1 MKQNIAKVFTFSLL
15 ASSISF
21 TSCVDNE
28 KTLFNADQLKQT
40 YEETFP
46 VKNIDPNGDWTM
58 SHKVTAHVSVNGDL
72 GTDYKIQI
80 FDADPL
86 SSESTAKILAEGT
99 ANQSTTLNVVM
110 DCATAL
116 NKVFVARIDKRGHL
130 GNHGYY
136 MVQPVAIENGEV
148 TAHLGYEKDVPT
160 RSMSRAVTT
169 TGIPAMEAPYTADF
183 ISGKKKIATDVQAGW
198 DLGAGSGWSGNYNEY
213 PVFMQSERWFK
224 IPAGT
229 FRDGFT
235 TTGASGG
242 AQAVKVIVPQGS
254 TWVIENSNKFSDI
267 TEIIV
272 ENGGTAEI
280 AKNASL
286 ILTKASYITVMPGGS
301 IVGEGTI
308 EITNSSAGLS
318 NYNAGMIDCNLL
330 KIEGGGSGVDFMNY
344 GTLKLNSYK
353 ASTNGTTLINHGTIE
368 AITIDGNNNT
378 NIKNGC
384 YLKTGKFQFG
394 ALVMGNTSEAICE
407 ELTGNGNDN
416 NIEMEAQSMLTCTGK
431 ANLYRTV
438 TGPKKGTALLR
449 IHTIDDTSGLAYSTS
464 KVTNNIIC
472 EITDQTSNGKNQW
485 EWSPFDWLVYKGL
498 QQGATYCNPGKAD
511 FILPADGECIKEGYN
526 SDENPDDVEIRN
538 AVYSYAFEDNYPQAG
553 DYDFNDIVLNVK
565 LPAAGNDVKELK
577 YTVDLRA
584 VGAVKQLG
592 AGLRIRGIDKSNV
605 EEVSFD
611 AGATQ
616 RTNSLNSGI
625 FENASYETN
634 GNELVIPLFGDAHYV
649 YGYTGSQRPML
660 NTGNAST
667 PLTDIYTLEV
677 NIKLKNAIS
686 IPSVTDGLD
695 FFIAYQGGAQKRTE
709 IHLNQFNSATANGQL
724 ADKEVL
730 EVIKAVNNTWA
741 LCVPEKFAYPTETT
755 VITNAYSKFA
765 DWAHDQSTNTD
776 WYNTVSSNKVMKY

>member
-28 KTLFNADQLKQT
+28 KTLFNADQLRQT

-116 NKVFVARIDKRGHL
+116 NKVFVARID
-130 GNHGYY
+130 NHGHY

-148 TAHLGYEKDVPT
+148 TAQLGHEKDVPT
-160 RSMSRAVTT
+160 RSMSRTVPK
-169 TGIPAMEAPYTADF
+169 TGIPAMGAPYTADD
-183 ISGKKKIATDVQAGW
+183 ISSKKAIAPDVQAGW
-198 DLGAGSGWSGNYNEY
+198 DLGAGSGWYEY
-213 PVFMQSERWFK
+213 AKLPVFKEKERWFK
-224 IPAGT
+224 IQSGT
-229 FRDGFT
+229 FNKGFT
-235 TTGASGG
+235 TTGTSGG

-254 TWVIENSNKFSDI
+254 TWIIESSYQFSDI
-267 TEIIV
+267 TEIVV
-272 ENGGTAEI
+272 ENGGKVEI

-286 ILTKASYITVMPGGS
+286 ALTNKSYLTVMPGGS
-301 IVGEGTI
+301 IIGEGTI
-308 EITNSSAGLS
+308 QITNGSSGLR
-318 NYNAGMIDCNLL
+318 NYNAGTINCSVLDFN
-330 KIEGGGSGVDFMNY
+330 GGVGVFYNY
-344 GTLKLNSYK
+344 GLLQLERYE
-353 ASTNGTTLINHGTIE
+353 ASTNGMELVNHGTME
-368 AITIDGNNNT
+368 AESINGNNNT

-394 ALVMGNTSEAICE
+394 TLVMGNTSEAICE
-407 ELTGNGNDN
+407 ELGYNGNDN
-416 NIEMEAQSMLTCTGK
+416 DIVMEAQSMLTCTGK
-431 ANLYRTV
+431 ASLYRTV
-438 TGPKKGTALLR
+438 TGPTVGTALLR
-449 IHTIDDTSGLAYSTS
+449 INEIANLSGLAQSNS

-472 EITDQTSNGKNQW
+472 EITDQTYKG
-485 EWSPFDWLVYKGL
+485 EAHYDWSPFAWLVNKGL

-553 DYDFNDIVLNVK
+553 DYDFNDIVLNVN

-577 YTVDLRA
+577 YIVDLRA

-592 AGLRIRGIDKSNV
+592 AGLRIREFDKSNV
-605 EEVSFD
+605 EEVSFG

-667 PLTDIYTLEV
+667 PLTNIYTLEV

-709 IHLNQFNSATANGQL
+709 IHLNQFNSPTANGQL

-730 EVIKAVNNTWA
+730 DVIKAVNNTWA

-755 VITNAYSKFA
+755 VITDAYAKFV
-765 DWAHDQSTNTD
+765 DWAHDQVMNTD

>member
-28 KTLFNADQLKQT
+28 KTLFDADQLRQT

-86 SSESTAKILAEGT
+86 SSESTAKILAEGA

-116 NKVFVARIDKRGHL
+116 NKVFVARID
-130 GNHGYY
+130 NHGHY

-148 TAHLGYEKDVPT
+148 TAQLGHEKDVPT
-160 RSMSRAVTT
+160 RSMSRTVPK
-169 TGIPAMEAPYTADF
+169 TGRPTMGAPYTADD
-183 ISGKKKIATDVQAGW
+183 ISSKKAIATDVQAGW
-198 DLGAGSGWSGNYNEY
+198 DLGAGSGWFEY
-213 PVFMQSERWFK
+213 AKLPVFKEKERWFK
-224 IPAGT
+224 IQSGT
-229 FRDGFT
+229 FNKGFT
-235 TTGASGG
+235 TTGTSGG

-254 TWVIENSNKFSDI
+254 TWIIESSYQFSDI
-267 TEIIV
+267 TEIVV
-272 ENGGTAEI
+272 ENGGKVEI
-280 AKNASL
+280 AKNAGL
-286 ILTKASYITVMPGGS
+286 VLTNKSYLTVMPGGS
-301 IVGEGTI
+301 IIGEGTI
-308 EITNSSAGLS
+308 QITNGSSGLK
-318 NYNAGMIDCNLL
+318 NYNAGTINCSVLDFN
-330 KIEGGGSGVDFMNY
+330 GGVGVFYNY
-344 GTLKLNSYK
+344 GLLQLERYE
-353 ASTNGTTLINHGTIE
+353 ASTNGMELVNHGTME
-368 AITIDGNNNT
+368 AESINGNNNT

-394 ALVMGNTSEAICE
+394 TLVMGNTSEAICE
-407 ELTGNGNDN
+407 ELGYNGNDN
-416 NIEMEAQSMLTCTGK
+416 DIVMEAQSMLTCTGK
-431 ANLYRTV
+431 ASLYRTV
-438 TGPKKGTALLR
+438 TGPTVGTALLR
-449 IHTIDDTSGLAYSTS
+449 INEIANLSGLAQSNS

-472 EITDQTSNGKNQW
+472 EITDQIYKG
-485 EWSPFDWLVYKGL
+485 EAHYDWSPFAWLVNKGL

-553 DYDFNDIVLNVK
+553 DYDFNDIVLNVN

-577 YTVDLRA
+577 YIVDLRA

-592 AGLRIRGIDKSNV
+592 AGLRIREFDKSNV
-605 EEVSFD
+605 EEVSFG

-667 PLTDIYTLEV
+667 PLTNIYTLEV

-709 IHLNQFNSATANGQL
+709 IHLNQFNSPTANGQL

-730 EVIKAVNNTWA
+730 DVIKAVNNTWA

-755 VITNAYSKFA
+755 VITDAYAKFA
-765 DWAHDQSTNTD
+765 DWAHDQAMNTD

>member
-1 MKQNIAKVFTFSLL
+1 MKQNIANVFIFSLL

-28 KTLFNADQLKQT
+28 KTLFDADQLRQT

-116 NKVFVARIDKRGHL
+116 NKVFVARID
-130 GNHGYY
+130 NHGHY

-148 TAHLGYEKDVPT
+148 TAQLGHEKDVPT
-160 RSMSRAVTT
+160 RSMSRTVPK
-169 TGIPAMEAPYTADF
+169 TGIPAMGAPYTADD
-183 ISGKKKIATDVQAGW
+183 ISSKKAIATDVQAGW
-198 DLGAGSGWSGNYNEY
+198 DLGAGSGWFEY
-213 PVFMQSERWFK
+213 AKLPVFKEKERWFK
-224 IPAGT
+224 IQSGT
-229 FRDGFT
+229 FNKGFT
-235 TTGASGG
+235 TTGTSGG

-254 TWVIENSNKFSDI
+254 TWIIESSYQFSDI
-267 TEIIV
+267 TEIVV
-272 ENGGTAEI
+272 ENGGKVEI

-286 ILTKASYITVMPGGS
+286 ALTNKSYLTVMPGGS
-301 IVGEGTI
+301 IIGEGTI
-308 EITNSSAGLS
+308 QITNGSSGLR
-318 NYNAGMIDCNLL
+318 NYNAGTINCSVLDFN
-330 KIEGGGSGVDFMNY
+330 GGVGVFYNY
-344 GTLKLNSYK
+344 GLLQLERYE
-353 ASTNGTTLINHGTIE
+353 ASTNGMELVNHGTMETESIN
-368 AITIDGNNNT
+368 GNNNT

-394 ALVMGNTSEAICE
+394 TLVMGNTSEAICE
-407 ELTGNGNDN
+407 ELGYNGNDN
-416 NIEMEAQSMLTCTGK
+416 DIVMEAQSMLTCTGK
-431 ANLYRTV
+431 ASLYRTV
-438 TGPKKGTALLR
+438 TGPTVGTALLR
-449 IHTIDDTSGLAYSTS
+449 INEIANLSGLAQSNS

-472 EITDQTSNGKNQW
+472 EITDQTYKG
-485 EWSPFDWLVYKGL
+485 EAHYDWSPFAWLVNKGL

-553 DYDFNDIVLNVK
+553 DYDFNDIVLNVN

-577 YTVDLRA
+577 YIVDLRA

-592 AGLRIRGIDKSNV
+592 AGLRIREFDKSNV
-605 EEVSFD
+605 EEVSFG

-667 PLTDIYTLEV
+667 PLTNIYTLEV

-709 IHLNQFNSATANGQL
+709 IHLNQFNSPTANGQL

-730 EVIKAVNNTWA
+730 DVIKAVNNTWA

-755 VITNAYSKFA
+755 VITDAYAKFA
-765 DWAHDQSTNTD
+765 DWAHDQAMNTD

>member
-28 KTLFNADQLKQT
+28 KTLFDADQLRQT

-116 NKVFVARIDKRGHL
+116 NKVFVARID
-130 GNHGYY
+130 NHGHY
-136 MVQPVAIENGEV
+136 MVQPVSIENGEV
-148 TAHLGYEKDVPT
+148 TAQLGHEKDVPT
-160 RSMSRAVTT
+160 RSMSRTVPK
-169 TGIPAMEAPYTADF
+169 TGIPAMGAPYTADD
-183 ISGKKKIATDVQAGW
+183 ISSKKAIATDVQAGW
-198 DLGAGSGWSGNYNEY
+198 DLGAGSGWFEY
-213 PVFMQSERWFK
+213 AKLPVFKEKERWFK
-224 IPAGT
+224 IQSGT
-229 FRDGFT
+229 FNKGFT
-235 TTGASGG
+235 TTGTSGG

-254 TWVIENSNKFSDI
+254 TWIIESSYQFSDI
-267 TEIIV
+267 TEIVV
-272 ENGGTAEI
+272 ENGGKVEI

-286 ILTKASYITVMPGGS
+286 ALTNKSYLTVMPGGS
-301 IVGEGTI
+301 IIGEGTI
-308 EITNSSAGLS
+308 QITNGSSGLR
-318 NYNAGMIDCNLL
+318 NYNAGTINCSVLDFN
-330 KIEGGGSGVDFMNY
+330 GGVGVFYNY
-344 GTLKLNSYK
+344 GLLQLERYE
-353 ASTNGTTLINHGTIE
+353 ASTNGMELVNHGTMETESIN
-368 AITIDGNNNT
+368 GNNNT

-394 ALVMGNTSEAICE
+394 TLVMGNTSEAICE
-407 ELTGNGNDN
+407 ELGYNGNDN
-416 NIEMEAQSMLTCTGK
+416 DIVMEAQSMLTCTGK
-431 ANLYRTV
+431 ASLYRTV
-438 TGPKKGTALLR
+438 TGPTVGTALLR
-449 IHTIDDTSGLAYSTS
+449 INEIANLSGLAQSNS

-472 EITDQTSNGKNQW
+472 EITDQTYKG
-485 EWSPFDWLVYKGL
+485 EAHYDWSPFAWLVNKGL

-553 DYDFNDIVLNVK
+553 DYDFNDIVLNVN

-577 YTVDLRA
+577 YIVDLRA

-592 AGLRIRGIDKSNV
+592 AGLRIREFDKSNV
-605 EEVSFD
+605 EEVSFG

-667 PLTDIYTLEV
+667 PLTNIYTLEV

-709 IHLNQFNSATANGQL
+709 IHLNQFNSPTANGQL

-730 EVIKAVNNTWA
+730 DVIKAVNNTWA

-755 VITNAYSKFA
+755 VITDAYAKFV
-765 DWAHDQSTNTD
+765 DWAHDQVMNTD

>member
-15 ASSISF
+15 AFSISF

-116 NKVFVARIDKRGHL
+116 NKVFVARID
-130 GNHGYY
+130 NHGHY

-148 TAHLGYEKDVPT
+148 TAQLGHEKDVPT

-169 TGIPAMEAPYTADF
+169 TGIPAMEAPYTADD
-183 ISGKKKIATDVQAGW
+183 ISSKKTIATDVQAGW
-198 DLGAGSGWSGNYNEY
+198 DLGAGSGWGSNYSEY
-213 PVFMQSERWFK
+213 QVFKEKERWFK
-224 IPAGT
+224 IPSGT
-229 FRDGFT
+229 FNKGFT
-235 TTGASGG
+235 TTGTSGG
-242 AQAVKVIVPQGS
+242 AQTVKVIVPQGS
-254 TWVIENSNKFSDI
+254 TWIIESSYQFSDI

-272 ENGGTAEI
+272 ENGGKVEI
-280 AKNASL
+280 VKNANL
-286 ILTKASYITVMPGGS
+286 VLTDKSYLTVMPGGS
-301 IVGEGTI
+301 IMGAGTI
-308 EITNSSAGLS
+308 RITNGSSGFK
-318 NYNAGMIDCNLL
+318 NYNAGTINCSVLDFN
-330 KIEGGGSGVDFMNY
+330 GGVGGFYNY
-344 GTLKLNSYK
+344 GLLQLERYE
-353 ASTNGTTLINHGTIE
+353 ASTNGMELVNHGTME
-368 AITIDGNNNT
+368 AGSINGNNNT

-394 ALVMGNTSEAICE
+394 TLVMGNTSEAICE
-407 ELTGNGNDN
+407 ELGYNGNDN
-416 NIEMEAQSMLTCTGK
+416 DIVMEAQSMLTCTGK
-431 ANLYRTV
+431 ASLYRTV
-438 TGPKKGTALLR
+438 TGPTVGTALLR
-449 IHTIDDTSGLAYSTS
+449 INEIANLSGLAQSNS

-472 EITDQTSNGKNQW
+472 EITDQTYKG
-485 EWSPFDWLVYKGL
+485 EAHYDWSPFAWLVNKGL

-553 DYDFNDIVLNVK
+553 DYDFNDIVLNVN

-577 YTVDLRA
+577 YIVDLRA

-605 EEVSFD
+605 EEVSFG

-677 NIKLKNAIS
+677 NIKLKNEIS

-765 DWAHDQSTNTD
+765 DWAHDQSINTD

>member
-28 KTLFNADQLKQT
+28 KTLFDADQLRQT
-40 YEETFP
+40 YEEIFP

-116 NKVFVARIDKRGHL
+116 NKVFVARID
-130 GNHGYY
+130 NHGHY

-148 TAHLGYEKDVPT
+148 TAQLGHEKDVPT
-160 RSMSRAVTT
+160 RSMSRTVPK
-169 TGIPAMEAPYTADF
+169 TGIPAMGAPYTADD
-183 ISGKKKIATDVQAGW
+183 ISSKKAIATDVQAGW
-198 DLGAGSGWSGNYNEY
+198 DLGAGSGWFEY
-213 PVFMQSERWFK
+213 AKLPVFKEKERWFK
-224 IPAGT
+224 IQSGT
-229 FRDGFT
+229 FNKGFT
-235 TTGASGG
+235 TTGTSGG

-254 TWVIENSNKFSDI
+254 TWIIESSYQFSDI
-267 TEIIV
+267 TEIVV
-272 ENGGTAEI
+272 ENGGKVEI

-286 ILTKASYITVMPGGS
+286 ALTNKSYLTVMPGGS
-301 IVGEGTI
+301 IIGEGTI
-308 EITNSSAGLS
+308 QITNGSSGLR
-318 NYNAGMIDCNLL
+318 NYNAGTINCSVLDFN
-330 KIEGGGSGVDFMNY
+330 GGVGVFYNY
-344 GTLKLNSYK
+344 GLLQLERYE
-353 ASTNGTTLINHGTIE
+353 ASTNGMELVNHGTMETGSIN
-368 AITIDGNNNT
+368 GNNNT

-394 ALVMGNTSEAICE
+394 TLVMGNTSEAICE
-407 ELTGNGNDN
+407 ELGYNGNDN
-416 NIEMEAQSMLTCTGK
+416 DIVMEAQSMLTCTGK
-431 ANLYRTV
+431 ASLYRTV
-438 TGPKKGTALLR
+438 TGPTVGTALLR
-449 IHTIDDTSGLAYSTS
+449 INEIANLSGLAQSNS

-472 EITDQTSNGKNQW
+472 EITDQTYKG
-485 EWSPFDWLVYKGL
+485 EAHYDWSPFAWLVNKGL

-553 DYDFNDIVLNVK
+553 DYDFNDIVLNVN

-577 YTVDLRA
+577 YIVDLRA

-592 AGLRIRGIDKSNV
+592 AGLRIREFDKSNV
-605 EEVSFD
+605 EEVSFG

-667 PLTDIYTLEV
+667 PLTNIYTLEV

-709 IHLNQFNSATANGQL
+709 IHLNQFNSPTVNGQL

-730 EVIKAVNNTWA
+730 DVIKAVNNTWA

-755 VITNAYSKFA
+755 VITDAYAKFA
-765 DWAHDQSTNTD
+765 DWAHDQAMNTD

>member
-116 NKVFVARIDKRGHL
+116 NKVFVARID
-130 GNHGYY
+130 NHGHY

-148 TAHLGYEKDVPT
+148 TAQLGHEKDVPT

-169 TGIPAMEAPYTADF
+169 TGIPAMAAPYTADD
-183 ISGKKKIATDVQAGW
+183 ISSKKAIATDVQADW
-198 DLGAGSGWSGNYNEY
+198 DLGAGFGWFEY
-213 PVFMQSERWFK
+213 AKLPVFKEKERWFK
-224 IPAGT
+224 IQSGT
-229 FRDGFT
+229 FNKGFT
-235 TTGASGG
+235 TTGTSGG

-254 TWVIENSNKFSDI
+254 TWIIESSYQFSDI

-272 ENGGTAEI
+272 ENGGKVEI

-286 ILTKASYITVMPGGS
+286 VLTNKSYLTVMPGGS
-301 IVGEGTI
+301 ITGKGTI
-308 EITNSSAGLS
+308 QITNGSSGFK
-318 NYNAGMIDCNLL
+318 NYNAGTINCSVLDFN
-330 KIEGGGSGVDFMNY
+330 GGVGVFYNY
-344 GTLKLNSYK
+344 GLLQLERYE
-353 ASTNGTTLINHGTIE
+353 ASTNGMELVNHGTME
-368 AITIDGNNNT
+368 AESINGNNNT

-394 ALVMGNTSEAICE
+394 TLVMGNTSEAICE
-407 ELTGNGNDN
+407 ELGYNGNDN
-416 NIEMEAQSMLTCTGK
+416 DIVMEAQSMLTCTGK
-431 ANLYRTV
+431 ASLYRTV
-438 TGPKKGTALLR
+438 TGPTVGTALLR
-449 IHTIDDTSGLAYSTS
+449 INEIANLSGLAQSNS

-472 EITDQTSNGKNQW
+472 EITDQTYKG
-485 EWSPFDWLVYKGL
+485 EAHYDWSPFAWLVNKGL
-498 QQGATYCNPGKAD
+498 QQDATYCNPGKAD

-553 DYDFNDIVLNVK
+553 DYDFNDIVLNVN

-577 YTVDLRA
+577 YIVDLRA
-584 VGAVKQLG
+584 VGAIKQLG

-605 EEVSFD
+605 EEVSFG

-634 GNELVIPLFGDAHYV
+634 GNELVISLFGDAHYV

-677 NIKLKNAIS
+677 NIKLKNAIT

-695 FFIAYQGGAQKRTE
+695 FFIAYKGGAQKRTE
-709 IHLNQFNSATANGQL
+709 IHQNQFNSATANGQL

-776 WYNTVSSNKVMKY
+776 WYNTVNSNKVMKY

>member
-28 KTLFNADQLKQT
+28 KTLFDADQLRQT

-116 NKVFVARIDKRGHL
+116 NKVFVARID
-130 GNHGYY
+130 NHGHY

-148 TAHLGYEKDVPT
+148 TAQLGHEKDVPT
-160 RSMSRAVTT
+160 RSMSRTVPK
-169 TGIPAMEAPYTADF
+169 TGIPAMGAPYTADD
-183 ISGKKKIATDVQAGW
+183 ISSKKAIATDVQAGW
-198 DLGAGSGWSGNYNEY
+198 DLGAGSGWFEY
-213 PVFMQSERWFK
+213 AKLPVFKEKERWFK
-224 IPAGT
+224 IQSGT
-229 FRDGFT
+229 FNKGFT
-235 TTGASGG
+235 TTGTSGG

-254 TWVIENSNKFSDI
+254 TWIIESSYQFSDI
-267 TEIIV
+267 TEIVV
-272 ENGGTAEI
+272 ENGGKVEI

-286 ILTKASYITVMPGGS
+286 ALTNKSYLTVMPGGS
-301 IVGEGTI
+301 IIGEGTI
-308 EITNSSAGLS
+308 QITNGSSGLR
-318 NYNAGMIDCNLL
+318 NYNAGTINCSVLDFN
-330 KIEGGGSGVDFMNY
+330 GGVGVFYNY
-344 GTLKLNSYK
+344 GLLQLERYE
-353 ASTNGTTLINHGTIE
+353 ASTNGMELVNHGTMETGSIN
-368 AITIDGNNNT
+368 GNNNT

-394 ALVMGNTSEAICE
+394 TLVMGNTSEAICE
-407 ELTGNGNDN
+407 ELGYNGNDN
-416 NIEMEAQSMLTCTGK
+416 DIVMEAQSMLTCTGK
-431 ANLYRTV
+431 TSLYRTV
-438 TGPKKGTALLR
+438 TGPTVGTALLR
-449 IHTIDDTSGLAYSTS
+449 INEIANLSGLAQSNS

-472 EITDQTSNGKNQW
+472 EITDQTYKG
-485 EWSPFDWLVYKGL
+485 EAHYDWSPFAWLVNKGL

-553 DYDFNDIVLNVK
+553 DYDFNDIVLNVN
-565 LPAAGNDVKELK
+565 LSAAGNDVKELK
-577 YTVDLRA
+577 YIVDLRA

-592 AGLRIRGIDKSNV
+592 AGLRIREFDKSNV
-605 EEVSFD
+605 EEVSFG

-667 PLTDIYTLEV
+667 PLTNIYTLEV

-709 IHLNQFNSATANGQL
+709 IHLNQFNSPTANGQL

-730 EVIKAVNNTWA
+730 DVIKAVNNTWA

-755 VITNAYSKFA
+755 VITDAYAKFV
-765 DWAHDQSTNTD
+765 DWAHDQVMNTD

>member
-28 KTLFNADQLKQT
+28 KTLFNADQLRQT

-116 NKVFVARIDKRGHL
+116 NKVFVARID
-130 GNHGYY
+130 NHGHY

-148 TAHLGYEKDVPT
+148 TAQLGHEKDVPT
-160 RSMSRAVTT
+160 RSMSRTVPK
-169 TGIPAMEAPYTADF
+169 TGIPAMGAPYTADD
-183 ISGKKKIATDVQAGW
+183 ISSKKAIAPDVQAGW
-198 DLGAGSGWSGNYNEY
+198 DLGAGSGWFEY
-213 PVFMQSERWFK
+213 AKLPVFKEKERWFK
-224 IPAGT
+224 IQSGT
-229 FRDGFT
+229 FNKGFT
-235 TTGASGG
+235 TTGTSGG

-254 TWVIENSNKFSDI
+254 TWIIESSYQFSDI
-267 TEIIV
+267 TEIVV
-272 ENGGTAEI
+272 ENGGKVEI

-286 ILTKASYITVMPGGS
+286 VLTNKSYLTVMPGGS
-301 IVGEGTI
+301 IIGEGTI
-308 EITNSSAGLS
+308 QITNGSSGLR
-318 NYNAGMIDCNLL
+318 NYNAGTINCSVLDFN
-330 KIEGGGSGVDFMNY
+330 GGVGVFYNY
-344 GTLKLNSYK
+344 GLLQLERYE
-353 ASTNGTTLINHGTIE
+353 ASTNGMELVNHGTME
-368 AITIDGNNNT
+368 AESINGNNNT

-394 ALVMGNTSEAICE
+394 TLVMGNTSEAICE
-407 ELTGNGNDN
+407 ELGYNGNDN
-416 NIEMEAQSMLTCTGK
+416 DIVMEAQSMLTCTGK
-431 ANLYRTV
+431 ASLYRTV
-438 TGPKKGTALLR
+438 TGPTVGTALLR
-449 IHTIDDTSGLAYSTS
+449 INEIANLSGLAQSNS

-472 EITDQTSNGKNQW
+472 EITDQTYKG
-485 EWSPFDWLVYKGL
+485 EAHYDWSPFAWLVNKGL

-553 DYDFNDIVLNVK
+553 DYDFNDIVLNVN

-577 YTVDLRA
+577 YIVDLRA

-592 AGLRIRGIDKSNV
+592 AGLRIREFDKSNV
-605 EEVSFD
+605 EEVSFG

-667 PLTDIYTLEV
+667 PLTNIYTLEV

-709 IHLNQFNSATANGQL
+709 IHLNQFNSPTANGQL

-730 EVIKAVNNTWA
+730 DVIKAVNNTWA

-755 VITNAYSKFA
+755 VITDAYAKFA
-765 DWAHDQSTNTD
+765 DWAHDQVMNTD
-776 WYNTVSSNKVMKY
+776 WYNTVSSNKVMKH

>member
-15 ASSISF
+15 AFSISF

-86 SSESTAKILAEGT
+86 NSKSTAKILAEGT

-116 NKVFVARIDKRGHL
+116 NKVFVARID
-130 GNHGYY
+130 NHGHY

-148 TAHLGYEKDVPT
+148 TAQLGHEKDVPT

-169 TGIPAMEAPYTADF
+169 TGIPAMEAPYTADD
-183 ISGKKKIATDVQAGW
+183 ISSKKTIATDVQAGW
-198 DLGAGSGWSGNYNEY
+198 DLGAGSGWGSNYSEY
-213 PVFMQSERWFK
+213 QVFKEKERWFK
-224 IPAGT
+224 IPSGT
-229 FRDGFT
+229 FNKGFT
-235 TTGASGG
+235 TTGTSGG

-254 TWVIENSNKFSDI
+254 TWIIESSYQFSDI

-272 ENGGTAEI
+272 ENGGKVEI
-280 AKNASL
+280 VKNANL
-286 ILTKASYITVMPGGS
+286 VLTDKSYLTVMPGGS
-301 IVGEGTI
+301 IMGAGTI
-308 EITNSSAGLS
+308 RITNGSSGFK
-318 NYNAGMIDCNLL
+318 NYNAGTINCSVLDFN
-330 KIEGGGSGVDFMNY
+330 GGVGVFYNY
-344 GTLKLNSYK
+344 GLLQLERYE
-353 ASTNGTTLINHGTIE
+353 ASTNGMELVNHGTVE
-368 AITIDGNNNT
+368 AGSINGNNNT

-394 ALVMGNTSEAICE
+394 TLVMGNTSEAICE
-407 ELTGNGNDN
+407 ELGYNGNDN
-416 NIEMEAQSMLTCTGK
+416 DIVMEAQSMLTCTGK
-431 ANLYRTV
+431 ASLYRTV
-438 TGPKKGTALLR
+438 TGPTVGTALL
-449 IHTIDDTSGLAYSTS
+449 IINEIANLSGLAQSNS

-472 EITDQTSNGKNQW
+472 ELTDQTYKG
-485 EWSPFDWLVYKGL
+485 EAHYDWSPFAWLVNKGL

-553 DYDFNDIVLNVK
+553 DYDFNDIVLNVN

-577 YTVDLRA
+577 YIVDLRA

-605 EEVSFD
+605 EEVSFG

-677 NIKLKNAIS
+677 NIKLKNEIS

-765 DWAHDQSTNTD
+765 DWAHDQSINTD

>member
-28 KTLFNADQLKQT
+28 KTLFNADQLRQT

-116 NKVFVARIDKRGHL
+116 NKVFVARID
-130 GNHGYY
+130 NHGHY

-148 TAHLGYEKDVPT
+148 TAQLGHEKDVPT
-160 RSMSRAVTT
+160 RSMSRTVPK
-169 TGIPAMEAPYTADF
+169 TGIPAMGAPYTADD
-183 ISGKKKIATDVQAGW
+183 ISSKKAIATDVQAGW
-198 DLGAGSGWSGNYNEY
+198 DLGAGSGWFEY
-213 PVFMQSERWFK
+213 AKLPVFKEKERWFK
-224 IPAGT
+224 IQSGT
-229 FRDGFT
+229 FKAGFSATGNRDGEI
-235 TTGASGG
+235 S
-242 AQAVKVIVPQGS
+242 AVKVIVPQGS
-254 TWVIENSNKFSDI
+254 TWIIESSYQFSDI
-267 TEIIV
+267 TEIVV
-272 ENGGTAEI
+272 ENGGKVEI

-286 ILTKASYITVMPGGS
+286 ALTNKSYLTVMPGGS
-301 IVGEGTI
+301 IIGEGTI
-308 EITNSSAGLS
+308 QITNGSSGLR
-318 NYNAGMIDCNLL
+318 NYNAGTINCSVLDFN
-330 KIEGGGSGVDFMNY
+330 GGVGVFYNY
-344 GTLKLNSYK
+344 GLLQLERYE
-353 ASTNGTTLINHGTIE
+353 ASTNGMELVNHGTMETGSIN
-368 AITIDGNNNT
+368 GNNNT

-394 ALVMGNTSEAICE
+394 TLVMGNTSEAICE
-407 ELTGNGNDN
+407 ELGYNGNDN
-416 NIEMEAQSMLTCTGK
+416 DIVMEAQSMLTCTGK
-431 ANLYRTV
+431 ASLYRTV
-438 TGPKKGTALLR
+438 TGPTVGTALLR
-449 IHTIDDTSGLAYSTS
+449 INEIANLSGLAQSNS

-472 EITDQTSNGKNQW
+472 EITDQTYKG
-485 EWSPFDWLVYKGL
+485 EAHYDWSPFAWLVNKGL

-553 DYDFNDIVLNVK
+553 DYDFNDIVLNVN

-577 YTVDLRA
+577 YIVDLRA

-592 AGLRIRGIDKSNV
+592 AGLRIREFDKSNV
-605 EEVSFD
+605 EEVSFG

-667 PLTDIYTLEV
+667 PLTNIYTLEV

-709 IHLNQFNSATANGQL
+709 IHLNQFNSPTANGQL

-730 EVIKAVNNTWA
+730 DVIKAVNNTWA

-755 VITNAYSKFA
+755 VITDAYAKFV
-765 DWAHDQSTNTD
+765 DWAHDQATNTD

>member
-28 KTLFNADQLKQT
+28 KTLFNADQLRQT

-116 NKVFVARIDKRGHL
+116 NKVFVARID
-130 GNHGYY
+130 NHGHY

-148 TAHLGYEKDVPT
+148 TAQLGHEKDVPT
-160 RSMSRAVTT
+160 RSMSRTVPK
-169 TGIPAMEAPYTADF
+169 TGIPAMGAPYTADD
-183 ISGKKKIATDVQAGW
+183 ISSKKAIATDVQAGW
-198 DLGAGSGWSGNYNEY
+198 DLGAGSGWYEY
-213 PVFMQSERWFK
+213 AKLPVFKEKERWFK
-224 IPAGT
+224 IQSGT
-229 FRDGFT
+229 FNKGFT
-235 TTGASGG
+235 TTGTSGG

-254 TWVIENSNKFSDI
+254 TWIIESSYQFSDI
-267 TEIIV
+267 TEIVV
-272 ENGGTAEI
+272 ENGGKVEI

-286 ILTKASYITVMPGGS
+286 ALTNKSYLTVMPGGS
-301 IVGEGTI
+301 IIGEGTI
-308 EITNSSAGLS
+308 QITNGSSGLR
-318 NYNAGMIDCNLL
+318 NYNAGTINCSVLDFN
-330 KIEGGGSGVDFMNY
+330 GGVGVFYNY
-344 GTLKLNSYK
+344 GLLQLERYE
-353 ASTNGTTLINHGTIE
+353 ASTNGMELVNHGTME
-368 AITIDGNNNT
+368 AESINGNNNT

-394 ALVMGNTSEAICE
+394 TLVMGNTSEAICE
-407 ELTGNGNDN
+407 ELGYNGNDN
-416 NIEMEAQSMLTCTGK
+416 DIVMEAQSMLTCTGK
-431 ANLYRTV
+431 ASLYRTV
-438 TGPKKGTALLR
+438 TGPTVGTALLR
-449 IHTIDDTSGLAYSTS
+449 INEIANLSGLAQSNS

-472 EITDQTSNGKNQW
+472 EITDQTYKG
-485 EWSPFDWLVYKGL
+485 EAHYDWSPFAWLVNKGL

-553 DYDFNDIVLNVK
+553 DYDFNDIVLNVN

-577 YTVDLRA
+577 YIVDLRA

-592 AGLRIRGIDKSNV
+592 AGLRIREFDKSNV
-605 EEVSFD
+605 EEVSFG

-667 PLTDIYTLEV
+667 PLTNIYTLEV

-709 IHLNQFNSATANGQL
+709 IHLNQFNSPTANGQL

-730 EVIKAVNNTWA
+730 DVIKAVNNTWA

-755 VITNAYSKFA
+755 VITDAYAKFA
-765 DWAHDQSTNTD
+765 DWAHDQAMNTD

>member
-28 KTLFNADQLKQT
+28 KTLFDADQLRQT

-86 SSESTAKILAEGT
+86 SSESTAKILAEGA

-116 NKVFVARIDKRGHL
+116 NKVFVARID
-130 GNHGYY
+130 NHGHY

-148 TAHLGYEKDVPT
+148 TAQLGHEKDVPT
-160 RSMSRAVTT
+160 RSMSRTVPK
-169 TGIPAMEAPYTADF
+169 TGIPTMGAPYTADD
-183 ISGKKKIATDVQAGW
+183 ISSKKAIATDVQAGW
-198 DLGAGSGWSGNYNEY
+198 DLGAGSGWFEY
-213 PVFMQSERWFK
+213 AKLPVFKEKERWFK
-224 IPAGT
+224 IQSGT
-229 FRDGFT
+229 FNKEFT
-235 TTGASGG
+235 TTGTSGG

-254 TWVIENSNKFSDI
+254 TWIIESSYQFSDI
-267 TEIIV
+267 TEIVV
-272 ENGGTAEI
+272 ENGGKVEI
-280 AKNASL
+280 AKNAGL
-286 ILTKASYITVMPGGS
+286 VLTNKSYLTVMPGGS
-301 IVGEGTI
+301 IIGEGTI
-308 EITNSSAGLS
+308 QITNGSSGLK
-318 NYNAGMIDCNLL
+318 NYNAGTINCSVLDFN
-330 KIEGGGSGVDFMNY
+330 GGVGVFYNY
-344 GTLKLNSYK
+344 GLLQLERYE
-353 ASTNGTTLINHGTIE
+353 ASTNGMELVNHGTME
-368 AITIDGNNNT
+368 AESINGNNNT

-394 ALVMGNTSEAICE
+394 TLVMGNTSEAICE
-407 ELTGNGNDN
+407 ELGYNGNDN
-416 NIEMEAQSMLTCTGK
+416 DIVMEAQSMLTCTGK
-431 ANLYRTV
+431 ASLYRTV
-438 TGPKKGTALLR
+438 TGPTVGTALLR
-449 IHTIDDTSGLAYSTS
+449 INEIANLSGLAQSNS

-472 EITDQTSNGKNQW
+472 EITDQIYKG
-485 EWSPFDWLVYKGL
+485 EAHYDWSPFAWLVNKGL

-553 DYDFNDIVLNVK
+553 DYDFNDIVLNVN

-577 YTVDLRA
+577 YIVDLRA

-592 AGLRIRGIDKSNV
+592 AGLRIREFDKSNV
-605 EEVSFD
+605 EEVSFG

-667 PLTDIYTLEV
+667 PLTNIYTLEV

-709 IHLNQFNSATANGQL
+709 IHLNQFNSPTANGQL

-730 EVIKAVNNTWA
+730 DVIKAVNNTWA

-755 VITNAYSKFA
+755 VITDAYAKFA
-765 DWAHDQSTNTD
+765 DWAHDQAMNTD

>member
-28 KTLFNADQLKQT
+28 KTLFNADQLRQT

-116 NKVFVARIDKRGHL
+116 NKVFVARID
-130 GNHGYY
+130 NHGHY

-148 TAHLGYEKDVPT
+148 TAQLGHEKDVPT
-160 RSMSRAVTT
+160 RSMSRTVPK
-169 TGIPAMEAPYTADF
+169 TGIPTMGAPYTADD
-183 ISGKKKIATDVQAGW
+183 ISSKKAIATDVQAGW
-198 DLGAGSGWSGNYNEY
+198 DLGAGSGWFEY
-213 PVFMQSERWFK
+213 AKLPVFKEKERWFK
-224 IPAGT
+224 IQSGT
-229 FRDGFT
+229 FNKGFT
-235 TTGASGG
+235 TTGTSGG

-254 TWVIENSNKFSDI
+254 TWIIESSYQFSDI
-267 TEIIV
+267 TEIVV
-272 ENGGTAEI
+272 ENGGKVEI

-286 ILTKASYITVMPGGS
+286 VLTNKSYLTVMPGGS
-301 IVGEGTI
+301 IIGEGTI
-308 EITNSSAGLS
+308 QITNGSSGLR
-318 NYNAGMIDCNLL
+318 NYNAGTINCSVLDFN
-330 KIEGGGSGVDFMNY
+330 GGVGVFYNY
-344 GTLKLNSYK
+344 GLLQLERYE
-353 ASTNGTTLINHGTIE
+353 ASTNGMELVNHGTME
-368 AITIDGNNNT
+368 AESINGNNNT

-394 ALVMGNTSEAICE
+394 TLVMGNTSEAICE
-407 ELTGNGNDN
+407 ELGYNGNDN
-416 NIEMEAQSMLTCTGK
+416 DIVMEAQSMLTCTGK
-431 ANLYRTV
+431 ASLYRTV
-438 TGPKKGTALLR
+438 TGPTVGTALLR
-449 IHTIDDTSGLAYSTS
+449 INEIANLSGLAQSNS

-472 EITDQTSNGKNQW
+472 EITDQTYKG
-485 EWSPFDWLVYKGL
+485 EAHYDWSPFAWLVNKGL

-553 DYDFNDIVLNVK
+553 DYDFNDIVLNVN

-577 YTVDLRA
+577 YIVDLRA

-592 AGLRIRGIDKSNV
+592 AGLRIREFDKSNV
-605 EEVSFD
+605 EEVSFG

-667 PLTDIYTLEV
+667 PLTNIYTLEV

-709 IHLNQFNSATANGQL
+709 IHLNQFNSPTANGQL

-730 EVIKAVNNTWA
+730 DVIKAVNNTWA

-755 VITNAYSKFA
+755 VITDAYAKFV
-765 DWAHDQSTNTD
+765 DWAHDQATNTD